1 VAFVQGTAPE
11 RKVELAVPSRKV
23 QIARKTR
30 ETDITLTLDPDG
42 AVAGV
47 IRTGLPFLDHL
58 LTSMSFHGRLGLVV
72 EGSGDLEVDAHHM
85 VEDTGLVLGQAFSDV
100 LEKTGH
106 VTRFGHAVI
115 PMDEALAEVTI
126 DVCGRPTLS
135 WHPSFPQSM
144 AGTFDLS
151 LLREFFTALAAQ
163 ARISLHI
170 EIRRGENSHH
180 MAEAAFKALG
190 KALQQAYGASS
201 QEMSSKGR
209 IG

>member
-1 VAFVQGTAPE
+1 M
-11 RKVELAVPSRKV
+11 PSRKV

-30 ETDITLTLDPDG
+30 ETDITLALDPDA
-42 AVAGV
+42 AVAGG

-58 LTSMSFHGRLGLVV
+58 LTSMSFHGRLGLAV
-72 EGSGDLEVDAHHM
+72 EGSGDLDVDAHHM
-85 VEDTGLVLGQAFSDV
+85 VEDTGLVLGQAFSE
-100 LEKTGH
+100 LLQKTGH

-115 PMDEALAEVTI
+115 PMDEALAEVKI

-135 WHPSFPQSM
+135 WHADFPQPV

-170 EIRRGENSHH
+170 DIRRGENSHH

-190 KALQQAYGASS
+190 KALQQAYGGSS